1 MGWDIRTKSQLY
13 NAIMFVNI
21 MFYFIIILS
30 PKFSGFP
37 ETFKNG
43 SIRSMNRKLKCK
55 NDVCTQHDWDEAQVL
70 LGYNM

>member
-1 MGWDIRTKSQLY
+1 
-13 NAIMFVNI
+13 

>member
-1 MGWDIRTKSQLY
+1 MPL
-13 NAIMFVNI
+13 
-21 MFYFIIILS
+21 FYIILS
-30 PKFSGFP
+30 SYFSGFP

-70 LGYNM
+70 LGYNNSIFP